1 MRLFGSTPP
10 PPLQRPKEG
19 YRELRGHNVAT
30 VHVVGGAHLSKESAD
45 QAARFIRE
53 ARPHAVLLEL
63 CDGMV
68 KARYIARG

>member
-1 MRLFGSTPP
+1 MSWAVRT
-10 PPLQRPKEG
+10 
-19 YRELRGHNVAT
+19 
-30 VHVVGGAHLSKESAD
+30 SKESAD